1 MIDPD
6 RISPGQLMIRTRRV
20 LEGENYII
28 PDGEG
33 GARFP

>member
-6 RISPGQLMIRTRRV
+6 RISPGQLMIRRRV